1 MVILHEIET
10 ISSHSFSNE
19 ALSEKKPLLPLYLFY
34 LFIYLFIF
42 EANTSIRLM
51 LATALIETQI
61 SLQGLNGLCETSS
74 LD

>member
-10 ISSHSFSNE
+10 ISSHNFSNE
-19 ALSEKKPLLPLYLFY
+19 ALSEKKNLSYLSIY